1 MIKLRSSQIKSGL
14 VALLI
19 YFFFIILI
27 IFYFNSKSEDK
38 SKIYV
43 KKDEKRIEVGLS
55 HLPIIEKK
63 NIVKKKN
70 SKNSVE
76 KKSQKISQ
84 KKVIKEKIVKRKK
97 ITKKE
102 HNSTKPKKKI
112 TARDLFS
119 NVNTTKKSSFI
130 KITDKPIKSKPK
142 SNYIKI
148 SNNKSSA
155 TEHINNSLKGQR
167 KGVNSAYLSKVQ
179 SMLEGWPAQSDYAG
193 ETVKVILYIRPSGF
207 FEFKIKSASRNWDFN
222 RGLTEYLEQ
231 LQSYGFGKHN
241 GGRTYNFEAEF
252 IAKE

>member
-1 MIKLRSSQIKSGL
+1 MIKLRSSQIKSGI
-14 VALLI
+14 VALMI
-19 YFFFIILI
+19 YFFLIALI
-27 IFYFNSKSEDK
+27 IFYFNSRDEDK
-38 SKIYV
+38 SKVYV
-43 KKDEKRIEVGLS
+43 KKNEKRIEVGLS
-55 HLPIIEKK
+55 PSPIIEKRNKVKK
-63 NIVKKKN
+63 NI

-76 KKSQKISQ
+76 KKSQKRSQ

-97 ITKKE
+97 ILKKE
-102 HNSTKPKKKI
+102 HNSTKPKKK
-112 TARDLFS
+112 TNPKDLFS
-119 NVNTTKKSSFI
+119 NINATRKSSFI
-130 KITDKPIKSKPK
+130 KITDKPIRGESK

-148 SNNKSSA
+148 STNSSA
-155 TEHINNSLKGQR
+155 TKHIDNSLKGQR

-193 ETVKVILYIRPSGF
+193 EKVKVILHIHPSGF

-241 GGRTYNFEAEF
+241 GGRIYNFEAEF